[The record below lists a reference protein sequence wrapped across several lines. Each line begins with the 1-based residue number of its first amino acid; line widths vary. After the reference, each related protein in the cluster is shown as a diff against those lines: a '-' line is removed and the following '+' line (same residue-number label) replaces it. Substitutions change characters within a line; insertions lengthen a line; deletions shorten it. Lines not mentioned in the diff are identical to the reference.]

1 MEFRYKIGKD
11 GKLPTHCPFLPQTNI
26 MVGSYMC
33 SMCDYH
39 GVSQL
44 NPSQTEGYTLCHKE
58 KED

>member
-11 GKLPTHCPFLPQTNI
+11 GKLPIPCPFLPQTNI
-26 MVGSYMC
+26 KVGSHMC

-44 NPSQTEGYTLCHKE
+44 NQTQTEGYTFCHKD